1 MSLRDL
7 AIERLLAVDP
17 KHSIRQTL
25 ELLIAHTG
33 SDRAGLFLCRG
44 NVVDLIIGDGVDQ
57 AGLDWVRRVWDAE
70 RDRVQ
75 DGRPLFEG
83 TRCAWPLGGDASP
96 LPLPVLLFLAGPG
109 ELSVSTVRVALD
121 ALGDLLQRALAA
133 ADITRQFSPA
143 IDQYLKATPTES
155 IMRRQ
160 LEALLHEHEWNVA
173 RVSRILGVTRVTVY
187 ARMQRLGIERLRVP
201 KART

>member
-17 KHSIRQTL
+17 KQSIRQTL
-25 ELLIAHTG
+25 DLLIAHAG
-33 SDRAGLFLCRG
+33 ADRAGLFLCRG
-44 NVVDLIIGDGVDQ
+44 SVVDLFVGHGVDQ
-57 AGLDWVRRVWDAE
+57 GTLDWVRRAWE
-70 RDRVQ
+70 TQREKIRE
-75 DGRPLFEG
+75 GRPLFEG
-83 TRCAWPLGGDASP
+83 KRCAWPVGGDP
-96 LPLPVLLFLAGPG
+96 GPG
-109 ELSVSTVRVALD
+109 QIAVLYLSGPSELSVSTVRLALE

-133 ADITRQFSPA
+133 ADTSRQFSPA
-143 IDQYLKATPTES
+143 IDKYLKATPTDS

-160 LEALLHEHEWNVA
+160 LETLLHEHEWNVA

-187 ARMQRLGIERLRVP
+187 ARMHRLGIERLRVP